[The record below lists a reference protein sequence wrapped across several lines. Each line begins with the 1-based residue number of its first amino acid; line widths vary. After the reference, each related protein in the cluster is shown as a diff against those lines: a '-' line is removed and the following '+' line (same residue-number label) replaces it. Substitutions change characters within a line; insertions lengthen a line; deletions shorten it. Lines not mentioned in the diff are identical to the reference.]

1 MTVYIDA
8 VEVAKMIRQDLKAA
22 FPGVKFSVRKRDYN
36 CVTIDWTDGPTNE
49 AVKAVANKFSGGGVA
64 GMIDSE

>member
-8 VEVAKMIRQDLKAA
+8 VEVAKMIRKDLKAA

-36 CVTIDWTDGPTNE
+36 CVTIDWSAGPYN
-49 AVKAVANKFSGGGVA
+49 AA
-64 GMIDSE
+64 G